1 MSCVSYFAEFDLIPG
16 QIIDVYLLKLLIKNL
31 LNLIP
36 DTLYIY
42 AKFFHALHELATSY
56 YYLYFKSLRM

>member
-1 MSCVSYFAEFDLIPG
+1 MSCVSYFAEFDLIHG
-16 QIIDVYLLKLLIKNL
+16 QIIDAYLLKLLIKNL

-42 AKFFHALHELATSY
+42 AKFSHASHRLTI
-56 YYLYFKSLRM
+56 SLKL

>member
-42 AKFFHALHELATSY
+42 AKFSHASYELAI
-56 YYLYFKSLRM
+56 SLKL